1 MINLKFNE
9 LREVHAKPHGVEK
22 KCSEYIDRNILRS
35 ISNMMCTNNVQF
47 KKRVKMYTILKVCS
61 ISSISCE

>member
-47 KKRVKMYTILKVCS
+47 KKKGKNVYNFKSMLDFIDFL
-61 ISSISCE
+61 